1 MGLVDM
7 LLQRQQLAQV
17 GLGGLVITRFPAD
30 QRQCQDQL
38 AVAGGLGGQ
47 QFELLA
53 RRGHVRGGQ
62 QASVLQAN
70 LRVMGVFRQDPL
82 EPGIGLGRL
91 LGQQNPR
98 FQHGG
103 LALVGL
109 YLKQVLQG
117 RHGLVK
123 LLRLSQYHCL
133 RQQQLHI
140 VGILL
145 RQFVDAIEQGLALRR
160 IKLLVAAEQRR
171 EVDLLALARQQ
182 GHVGH
187 GLDRAALAYEQ
198 N

>member
-30 QRQCQDQL
+30 QRQRQDQL
-38 AVAGGLGGQ
+38 AVAGTGRTAVRI
-47 QFELLA
+47 A
-53 RRGHVRGGQ
+53 R
-62 QASVLQAN
+62 APAMSVAVS
-70 LRVMGVFRQDPL
+70 RRAYCRRICVSWGFRQDPL

-91 LGQQNPR
+91 LGHPESALPAWR
-98 FQHGG
+98 

-109 YLKQVLQG
+109 YLKQVLRG

-123 LLRLSQYHCL
+123 LLRLGQYHCL
-133 RQQQLHI
+133 RQQQFI
-140 VGILL
+140 VRILL

-182 GHVGH
+182 GQWGMASTA
-187 GLDRAALAYEQ
+187 RPWRMSR